1 MTAHMVPDNA
11 VPGVWHAFPTASAA
25 ETWAAQHAVATGQ
38 TVYILP
44 TNQEQQ

>member
-1 MTAHMVPDNA
+1 VTAHMARTDQE
-11 VPGVWHAFPTASAA
+11 PGIWHAFPTASAA
-25 ETWAAQHAVATGQ
+25 ETWAAAHAVATGQ